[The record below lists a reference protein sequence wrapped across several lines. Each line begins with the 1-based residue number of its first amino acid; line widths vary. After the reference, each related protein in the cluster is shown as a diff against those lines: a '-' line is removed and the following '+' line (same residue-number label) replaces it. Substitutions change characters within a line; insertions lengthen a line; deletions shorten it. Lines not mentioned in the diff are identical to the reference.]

1 MKQFYM
7 VPENL
12 DSLTLSLLLYMSLG
26 VVIVEHMLRSSNRC
40 ARGRWGVGLKVSL
53 VLYIQHVAVV

>member
-1 MKQFYM
+1 M
-7 VPENL
+7 VPEDL
-12 DSLTLSLLLYMSLG
+12 DSLTLSLLLYMSLS

-40 ARGRWGVGLKVSL
+40 ARGRRGVGLKVSL

>member
-12 DSLTLSLLLYMSLG
+12 DSLTLSLLLYMSLS

-40 ARGRWGVGLKVSL
+40 ARGRWGGGLKVSL